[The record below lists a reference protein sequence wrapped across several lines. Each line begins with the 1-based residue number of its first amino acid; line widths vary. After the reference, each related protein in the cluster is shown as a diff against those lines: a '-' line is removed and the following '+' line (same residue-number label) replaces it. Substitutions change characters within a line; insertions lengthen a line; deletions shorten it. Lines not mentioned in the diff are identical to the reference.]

1 MHNNDYS
8 GRMLRAALIC
18 FAIVAWVAL
27 FGTGVVH
34 CQEARPTSLKAPVW
48 VFVAGQSA
56 DFAST
61 AYALR
66 TGRTREGNPILAPA
80 PLTLKA
86 TGATLLGYGLVKV
99 GKRYPR
105 TAKWM
110 LVIGGVAGATTAV
123 YNARTLAQT
132 KGGR

>member
-1 MHNNDYS
+1 MQDNDYS
-8 GRMLRAALIC
+8 GRMLRAAIIC
-18 FAIVAWVAL
+18 GAVAL
-27 FGTGVVH
+27 WIALVGTGVVH

-56 DFAST
+56 DFATT

-66 TGRTREGNPILAPA
+66 TGRTREGNPVLAPA

-86 TGATLLGYGLVKV
+86 AGATLLGYGLVKV

-110 LVIGGVAGATTAV
+110 LIVGGVAGASTAV
-123 YNARTLAQT
+123 YNVRTLWRL
-132 KGGR
+132 K

>member
-8 GRMLRAALIC
+8 GRMLRAVIIC
-18 FAIVAWVAL
+18 GAVAIWITL

-34 CQEARPTSLKAPVW
+34 CQEAPRVSLKAPVW

-56 DFAST
+56 DFATT

-86 TGATLLGYGLVKV
+86 AGATLLGYGLVRV
-99 GKRYPR
+99 GHKYPR

-110 LVIGGVAGATTAV
+110 LVVGGVAGASTAV
-123 YNARTLAQT
+123 YNARTITRL
-132 KGGR
+132 RR

>member
-8 GRMLRAALIC
+8 GRMLRAAILC
-18 FAIVAWVAL
+18 GAVALAIVL

-34 CQEARPTSLKAPVW
+34 CQDDKRVSLEAPVW

-56 DFAST
+56 DFATT

-66 TGRTREGNPILAPA
+66 TGRTREGNPLLAPA

-86 TGATLLGYGLVKV
+86 AGATLLGYGLVKV
-99 GKRYPR
+99 GKRYPQDCQ
-105 TAKWM
+105 
-110 LVIGGVAGATTAV
+110 VD
-123 YNARTLAQT
+123 ARRRRSCR
-132 KGGR
+132 GDHSRI

>member
-8 GRMLRAALIC
+8 GRMLRAAILC
-18 FAIVAWVAL
+18 GAALVVIVL

-34 CQEARPTSLKAPVW
+34 CQEAPRVSLKAPVW
-48 VFVAGQSA
+48 VFVVGQSA

-66 TGRTREGNPILAPA
+66 TGRTREGNPLLAPA

-86 TGATLLGYGLVKV
+86 AGATLLGYGLVKV
-99 GKRYPR
+99 GHKYPR

-110 LVIGGVAGATTAV
+110 LIVGGVAGATTAV
-123 YNARTLAQT
+123 YNTQTLRRL
-132 KGGR
+132 K